1 MYKSCRQDIFSV
13 EFQPY
18 LFWLSY
24 LRLPHNLVISTCQYP
39 VVTPGNLIRLRV
51 HSDACLSGNEKRK
64 ASVLPDVYN
73 FRLMGHNCD
82 IVADGI
88 DARIDELER
97 ASE

>member
-1 MYKSCRQDIFSV
+1 MHAF
-13 EFQPY
+13 PA
-18 LFWLSY
+18 
-24 LRLPHNLVISTCQYP
+24 T
-39 VVTPGNLIRLRV
+39 
-51 HSDACLSGNEKRK
+51 K

-73 FRLMGHNCD
+73 FRLMRHNCD